1 MRNNLLEHFLKE
13 KWSLSR
19 FADSCSRNAGVVLFT
34 EKNHFPSTNTNASAV
49 LSGLVQADDVSTSQ
63 IIQGHNYSLITQQD
77 INIILTVLVATG
89 NQHK

>member
-1 MRNNLLEHFLKE
+1 MFEER
-13 KWSLSR
+13 W
-19 FADSCSRNAGVVLFT
+19 VVLFP
-34 EKNHFPSTNTNASAV
+34 EKNDFPSTNTN
-49 LSGLVQADDVSTSQ
+49 VSVRTRPDGRRVPVTAKQ